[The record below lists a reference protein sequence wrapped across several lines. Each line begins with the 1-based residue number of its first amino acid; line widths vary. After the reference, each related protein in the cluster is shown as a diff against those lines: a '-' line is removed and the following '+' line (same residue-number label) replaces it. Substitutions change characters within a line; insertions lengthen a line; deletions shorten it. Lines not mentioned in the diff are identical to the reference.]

1 MTHKETNLYS
11 SRGVTLIELLVA
23 MSVLAILLGIGVPS
37 FSQFSTNNR
46 LSNASNALFS
56 SFSLARSEAIKRSSR
71 VVVCKSADGLVC
83 TGAGDW
89 SQGWIVFSD
98 LDNNGTKDG
107 GEIIIQKNAAMPTG
121 YSFTGNAN
129 VSNYVSYDTQGM
141 TKLIGGGF
149 QSGTFRL
156 CPPDPAVVAGSGREI
171 ILSASGRARTVKV
184 TDCV

>member
-1 MTHKETNLYS
+1 MPANRKN
-11 SRGVTLIELLVA
+11 RGVTLIELLVGI
-23 MSVLAILLGIGVPS
+23 SILSILLSVGVPS

-46 LSNASNALFS
+46 LSSSSNVLFS
-56 SFSLARSEAIKRSSR
+56 SFSLARSESIKRGSR

-83 TGAGDW
+83 TVAGDW

-98 LDNNGTKDG
+98 LDNSGTKDG
-107 GEIIIQKNAAMPTG
+107 GEQITHKSPAMPAG
-121 YSFTGNAN
+121 YSFTGNGN
-129 VSNYVSYDTQGM
+129 VSDYVSFDTQGAI
-141 TKLIGGGF
+141 KLVGGGF

-156 CPPDPAVVAGSGREI
+156 CPPDPAIVSGNGREI